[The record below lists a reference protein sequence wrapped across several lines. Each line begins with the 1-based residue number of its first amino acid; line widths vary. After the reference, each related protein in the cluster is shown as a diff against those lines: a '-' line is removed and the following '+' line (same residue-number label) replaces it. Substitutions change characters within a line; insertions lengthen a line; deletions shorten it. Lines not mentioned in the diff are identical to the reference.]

1 MSKIGFFG
9 GSFNPPTN
17 AHINLAKQIINECNL
32 DKLVFVPIGDFY
44 QKNELIEFKHRYDML
59 DMICN
64 LNEKLEVSDIEKDKK
79 MKLYAINI
87 FKIIKEKYRKDNL
100 YYVMGS
106 DNLKDIKN
114 WNGYNELIADYKY
127 IILERQKN
135 DFIQIVKN
143 NSDIESNIDN
153 FTVISNEDYMN
164 VSSSLVREKIKRNE
178 NVSKLIPKEIEKYIY
193 QHNLY
198 VDIRKN

>member
-32 DKLVFVPIGDFY
+32 DKLIFVPIGDFY
-44 QKNELIEFKHRYDML
+44 QKNELICFKYRYDML

-64 LNEKLEVSDIEKDKK
+64 LNEKLEVSDIEKDKN

-87 FKIIKEKYRKDNL
+87 FKIIKEKYEKDNL

-106 DNLKDIKN
+106 DNLKNIKN
-114 WNGYNELIADYKY
+114 WKGYNELIKDYKY
-127 IILERQKN
+127 IILERQKD
-135 DFIQIVKN
+135 DFKQIIKKN
-143 NSDIESNIDN
+143 FDIKSNIDN
-153 FTVISNEDYMN
+153 FTVISNENYMN
-164 VSSSLVREKIKRNE
+164 VSSSLVREKIKKNE
-178 NVSKLIPKEIEKYIY
+178 KVSKLIPKEIEKYIY

-198 VDIRKN
+198 VDIRKT